1 MRGIA
6 KIWAKP
12 IIAAPTACI
21 PTSRTRNGTRN
32 VKIMT
37 KAIIPSG
44 INLSESK
51 DNLRGVFFRQ
61 QIIHPSELFI
71 SDVSSVVNAL
81 EFSHPRTIVSP
92 EANFSVNVEDLSPT
106 KALNF
111 PYLLFQKRP

>member
-32 VKIMT
+32 VQIMT

-51 DNLRGVFFRQ
+51 DLRVMFFRQ

-71 SDVSSVVNAL
+71 SDVSSVVSAL
-81 EFSHPRTIVSP
+81 EFSHPRTIISP
-92 EANFSVNVEDLSPT
+92 EANFSVNVDDLLPT

>member
-21 PTSRTRNGTRN
+21 PTSRTRN
-32 VKIMT
+32 VQIMT

-51 DNLRGVFFRQ
+51 DLRVMFFRQ

-71 SDVSSVVNAL
+71 SDVSSVVSAL
-81 EFSHPRTIVSP
+81 EFSHPRTIISP
-92 EANFSVNVEDLSPT
+92 EANFSVNVDDLSPT